1 MHVAYAPRSHLTDA
15 IMRHAAERDALRAQR
30 HGKHRKASRKTRL
43 DPKPAKGKKAT
54 LKGALPMT
62 LAATPILASAPAARR
77 SGILRSSTDYLLVR
91 PASFVKNTLQGALA
105 GLMTFFG
112 AIQFTGGG
120 SSIVPTGDFA
130 SELPTFVTTALA
142 GLPAGAATGAVG
154 VIGAAILFMNAGRGI
169 ARLLGLLGFIA
180 IAAAYA
186 NGANGDDLVPF
197 LESIYHKIKGLL
209 PLLAGI
215 GL

>member
-1 MHVAYAPRSHLTDA
+1 MHVAYAPRNHVTDA
-15 IMRHAAERDALRAQR
+15 ILRHAASRDALRAQR
-30 HGKHRKASRKTRL
+30 PGKHGKPPRKMRF
-43 DPKPAKGKKAT
+43 DPKPAKGKKAM
-54 LKGALPMT
+54 LKSAAPMA
-62 LAATPILASAPAARR
+62 LAATPILASTPVAWR

-91 PASFVKNTLQGALA
+91 PASFVKNALQGALA

-120 SSIVPTGDFA
+120 ASIVPTGDFA
-130 SELPTFVTTALA
+130 SELPAFVTTALA
-142 GLPAGAATGAVG
+142 GLPAGAMTGVVG
-154 VIGAAILFMNAGRGI
+154 IIGAAILFMNAGRGI
-169 ARLLGLLGFIA
+169 ARLLGLMGFIA

-197 LESIYHKIKGLL
+197 LESIYHKIKGFL